1 MIILVFEALE
11 YLTSVNFVH
20 LFFEKQFILMSPSV
34 LFSGYGQAGYALF
47 VAVYAG
53 LEVRNKISY

>member
-1 MIILVFEALE
+1 MVFEALE
-11 YLTSVNFVH
+11 YLSSVNFVH
-20 LFFEKQFILMSPSV
+20 LFFEKQFILLLMSPSV
-34 LFSGYGQAGYALF
+34 LFSGYGPAGYALF